1 MSILPESED
10 LRPWIEAAQ
19 NSVET
24 WVERQDPD
32 FAEIEASLE
41 DAVPDELASWM
52 SPGLPFEVPAPDLA
66 DVEQRVAS
74 MLDADEAAS
83 EPGDRT
89 TTVSDAAAAVRA
101 VVERS
106 VDSRFSQSRACQED
120 QSPRRIGVLP
130 WLVAAGMLAASVL
143 GVLWIQGRN
152 LERSGTG
159 PGLGQAAQ
167 LAVETAETGTSV
179 VSDAEPVPKPAPPRP
194 PLTVPPREDEV
205 VAPVVEPPASEV
217 SRPVPR
223 GPSLQAL
230 ADEAQRR
237 WRAGDRSGAQS
248 ALMEIVRRGGRTPR
262 VELAYA
268 DLFTL
273 ARQKGETR
281 KRKRLYQGYL
291 RRFPKG
297 RLAEDARAGL
307 CRASGAE
314 KQAACWRSY
323 LERYSSGSYRAE
335 AKAAQ

>member
-19 NSVET
+19 SSVET
-24 WVERQDPD
+24 WVERQEPD
-32 FAEIEASLE
+32 FAEIEASLD
-41 DAVPDELASWM
+41 DAVPEELAAWM
-52 SPGLPFEVPAPDLA
+52 SPGLPFDIPAPDIA

-83 EPGDRT
+83 EPADRAT
-89 TTVSDAAAAVRA
+89 TDATAAVRA
-101 VVERS
+101 VVERR
-106 VDSRFSQSRACQED
+106 VESRFSQPGAEEKTSR
-120 QSPRRIGVLP
+120 RVGVLP
-130 WLVAAGMLAASVL
+130 WVLAAGVLAASVL

-152 LERSGTG
+152 LERSGSR
-159 PGLGQAAQ
+159 PGLGQAVQ
-167 LAVETAETGTSV
+167 LAVESAETGTSV
-179 VSDAEPVPKPAPPRP
+179 VSEAEPKPKAVHSRPRLTLPPPEDEAAPIVEPATPESSRPAPR
-194 PLTVPPREDEV
+194 
-205 VAPVVEPPASEV
+205 A
-217 SRPVPR
+217 
-223 GPSLQAL
+223 PSLQAL
-230 ADEAQRR
+230 ADEAQRL

-273 ARQKGETR
+273 ARQRGETR

-307 CRASGAE
+307 CRTSGAGA
-314 KQAACWRSY
+314 QVACWQGY
-323 LERYSSGSYRAE
+323 LDRYSSGDYRAE